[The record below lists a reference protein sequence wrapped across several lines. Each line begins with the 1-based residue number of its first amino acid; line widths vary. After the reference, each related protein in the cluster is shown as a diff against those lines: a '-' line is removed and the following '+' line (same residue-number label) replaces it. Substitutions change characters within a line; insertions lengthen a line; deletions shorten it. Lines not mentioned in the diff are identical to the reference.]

1 MNKFFLIIFI
11 LVSFMLLVKGDFNET
26 EIESSYHTYTYNC
39 KELYKQKEMLEQQI
53 YNSDNVRQLYK
64 EVSQMI
70 YQLCYKNE
78 L

>member
-1 MNKFFLIIFI
+1 MSKIFLIIFV
-11 LVSFMLLVKGDFNET
+11 LVSFISLVKGDFNET
-26 EIESSYHTYTYNC
+26 DTSYHHTYTYNC
-39 KELYKQKEMLEQQI
+39 KELYKQKEMLEQKI
-53 YNSDNVRQLYK
+53 YNSDNIRRLYK